1 MTEKLSVGRP
11 PREVVLD
18 RDGIPSPVLLALE
31 ARAAG
36 NSWKASAELG
46 GIAVTS
52 LREWR
57 KLKVVR
63 DTLNEMVRETLAG
76 ATARLVDA
84 TPRIAEML
92 IGVALDERSKP
103 YSRVAAADLI
113 FRTIGTHLLEANQQ
127 EQITAIREQLEQLE
141 NGGPVLDV

>member
-92 IGVALDERSKP
+92 IDVALDRSKP
-103 YSRVAAADLI
+103 YSRVAAADLV

-127 EQITAIREQLEQLE
+127 EQITAIREQEQLE
-141 NGGPVLDV
+141 NGGLDV

>member
-18 RDGIPSPVLLALE
+18 RDGIPSQVLLALE

-36 NSWKASAELG
+36 NNWKACAELG

-57 KLKVVR
+57 KLKIVR
-63 DTLNEMVRETLAG
+63 DTLNEMVRDKLAG
-76 ATARLVDA
+76 ATAKLVDA
-84 TPRIAEML
+84 TPRIADML
-92 IGVALDERSKP
+92 IAVALDERSKP
-103 YSRVAAADLI
+103 YSRVAAADLV
-113 FRTIGTHLLEANQQ
+113 FRTVATHLLEANQQ
-127 EQITAIREQLEQLE
+127 EQIAAIREQLEMLE

>member
-92 IGVALDERSKP
+92 IGVALDERS
-103 YSRVAAADLI
+103 
-113 FRTIGTHLLEANQQ
+113 
-127 EQITAIREQLEQLE
+127 
-141 NGGPVLDV
+141 